1 MTREDK
7 QAEFERRIKAM
18 LDEGDNELDGH
29 VMSRLTQARHAAID
43 SLDKR
48 SRSYSTWA
56 PAAVVAGASVFALI
70 LWLGQQSPGPE
81 GQQVAVLEDLEL
93 MLSEEDL
100 EFYEELEFY
109 AWLDDTGD
117 LG

>member
-7 QAEFERRIKAM
+7 QAEFERRIKTM
-18 LDEGDNELDGH
+18 LDEGDKELDGR
-29 VMSRLTQARHAAID
+29 VLSRLTQARHAAIG

-48 SRSYSTWA
+48 RRSYSTWV
-56 PAAVVAGASVFALI
+56 PAAAVAGASVFALM
-70 LWLGQQSPGPE
+70 LWLGQQSPGAE
-81 GQQVAVLEDLEL
+81 GPQVAVLEDLEF

-100 EFYEELEFY
+100 EFLEDLEFY
-109 AWLDDTGD
+109 AWLDETGD

>member
-29 VMSRLTQARHAAID
+29 VMSRLTQARHAASE

-48 SRSYSTWA
+48 GRSFSTWV
-56 PAAVVAGASVFALI
+56 PAAAVAGASVFALM
-70 LWLGQQSPGPE
+70 LWLGQQSPGPQ

-93 MLSEEDL
+93 MLSEENL

-109 AWLDDTGD
+109 AWLDETGD